1 MASFFGISVASSV
14 GSWWPHPWGLRAL
27 ILRFGGL
34 TLRISVASFLG
45 IWWPHPQDPGGYIH
59 GIVDVGL
66 ISGIWWPHPQVPL
79 VSIRDQLPRRDVST
93 ARRSGVWRRAS
104 GGGEADLGLRGFRF
118 GSGGADLGLGALWGR
133 GTSGAHPAVPQVLR
147 SCTEFVEQHGVV
159 DGIYR
164 LSGVSSNIQRLR

>member
-1 MASFFGISVASSV
+1 MEES
-14 GSWWPHPWGLRAL
+14 
-27 ILRFGGL
+27 
-34 TLRISVASFLG
+34 
-45 IWWPHPQDPGGYIH
+45 IW
-59 GIVDVGL
+59 
-66 ISGIWWPHPQVPL
+66 
-79 VSIRDQLPRRDVST
+79 
-93 ARRSGVWRRAS
+93 
-104 GGGEADLGLRGFRF
+104 GGEADLGLRGFRFGSGGADLGLGGFRF